1 MASQKIVLNMTS
13 TIPELESRKV
23 ELDRMMENL
32 RATICSSQGWL
43 ETLKQEKRVVL
54 EEIDRLKG
62 KPELIYENQ
71 NIQSLKKPNQAA

>member
-1 MASQKIVLNMTS
+1 MNDKLTK
-13 TIPELESRKV
+13 LESRKV

-54 EEIDRLKG
+54 ERIDELKA
-62 KPELIYENQ
+62 KQPT
-71 NIQSLKKPNQAA
+71 K